1 MTYEQQNE
9 SIRKEIKDIDQQ
21 IENIQ
26 RIYSEVLFKADQ
38 FYSRS
43 KAQWAMSEKL
53 KSLECRREFL
63 LEKLKESPEQRK
75 KSQILKRIFG
85 MAFGKLLRLCL
96 ICSILVGM
104 YI

>member
-1 MTYEQQNE
+1 MTYEQQNK

-53 KSLECRREFL
+53 IL
-63 LEKLKESPEQRK
+63 LSAKT
-75 KSQILKRIFG
+75 F
-85 MAFGKLLRLCL
+85 
-96 ICSILVGM
+96 
-104 YI
+104 

>member
-1 MTYEQQNE
+1 MTYEQQNK

-43 KAQWAMSEKL
+43 KAQ
-53 KSLECRREFL
+53 
-63 LEKLKESPEQRK
+63 
-75 KSQILKRIFG
+75 
-85 MAFGKLLRLCL
+85 
-96 ICSILVGM
+96 
-104 YI
+104 